1 MRQVRVILIGGFLG
15 SGKTTLLRRT
25 ARHLEDKGERVAL
38 VTNDQAPDLV
48 DTELLKRYGFAV
60 SEVSGGCFCCKFDA
74 LVQRLQGTIEASGA
88 GVVLG
93 EPVGSCT
100 DLSATVLQPLKQLYS
115 GQFCLAR

>member
-25 ARHLEDKGERVAL
+25 ARHLEAKGKRVAL

-48 DTELLKRYGFAV
+48 DTELLKRDGFAV
-60 SEVSGGCFCCKFDA
+60 SEASGGCFCCKFDA

-88 GVVLG
+88 GVVFGRTGGKLHRLAQTC
-93 EPVGSCT
+93 P
-100 DLSATVLQPLKQLYS
+100 QPSYS
-115 GQFCLAR
+115 H